1 LSGAGTLLPRYQNT
15 ENIIFLVHF
24 YKLILFSINLTQVL
38 GCKYIYDYFK
48 DRERERKKTRTSQL
62 CKEERDGNKDGT
74 IK

>member
-1 LSGAGTLLPRYQNT
+1 M
-15 ENIIFLVHF
+15 
-24 YKLILFSINLTQVL
+24 L

-74 IK
+74 IKWITRDRRREKKRKPEKVITDGVLATDVYTLT